1 MGLTRSRTITLVVAV
16 ATLTSNVL
24 SSLLFHQLPD
34 DPYHLASNF
43 SWYLHFANVLSV
55 FGFIGALRQHAL
67 SIALFA
73 NYLILDTILCAIP
86 RFLVVCLLQELSSDL
101 CMPYPSSTSFPYASP
116 DSQYLSLANTN
127 FDEVASQPSI
137 LSSWGLGD
145 DWSQEG
151 CHRIVALAQLTM
163 AAGVVAATLLQFVG
177 ALAVREYAKA
187 LWLKEI
193 REDIR
198 VVAAVERV
206 SLCEERGLPTIFEIE
221 DEETVGWENEKC

>member
-101 CMPYPSSTSFPYASP
+101 CTPATPSFPYTSP
-116 DSQYLSLANTN
+116 NSQYLSLANTN
-127 FDEVASQPSI
+127 ELSSQPSI

-151 CHRIVALAQLTM
+151 CYRIVALAQLTM

-193 REDIR
+193 REEIR
-198 VVAAVERV
+198 VVAAVERA
-206 SLCEERGLPTIFEIE
+206 SLREERGLPVIFETEEIIEWE
-221 DEETVGWENEKC
+221 DEKH